1 LDVFP
6 PLIPGFPPRFLV
18 MKFRALQLCLVLV
31 FSFLVRTKAQTNST
45 CDRGCLLKLLTI
57 YTDGLQAKNVSAIPV
72 APTVRVTN
80 NGVVTTI
87 GTGIVWQTAGTL
99 RLPYRHAV
107 VDTVSGAATIQA
119 TVTNYTENSLTGE
132 PTNATA
138 NNTVWYFYSLR
149 LKVENS
155 VITEVE
161 ELAGSAV
168 FPGAPPASSLV
179 WPDRIW
185 DTLIPEDERATREE
199 LQTVANDYFSTV
211 SGTIPWQQA
220 PFHPECNRLEDADM
234 TTNGLL
240 FGGGCGTEFINPTAR
255 WNVTNRRF
263 YIMDPVRGVV
273 VAIAMFN
280 PPTPSTV
287 IMEQFKIEN
296 GLIRHVEAFYDLD
309 GQAAGSGWDT

>member
-1 LDVFP
+1 MTFHP
-6 PLIPGFPPRFLV
+6 F
-18 MKFRALQLCLVLV
+18 QLFLVLV
-31 FSFLVRTKAQTNST
+31 FSFILRVEAQSNST
-45 CDRGCLLKLLTI
+45 CDRACLLKLLTI
-57 YTDGLQAKNVSAIPV
+57 YTDGLQAKNVSAIPA

-80 NGVVTTI
+80 NGEVTTL

-107 VDTVSGAATIQA
+107 VDTISGAATIQA
-119 TVTNYTENSLTGE
+119 TVTNYTEDSLTGE

-138 NNTVWYFYSLR
+138 NNTIWYFYSLR

-155 VITEVE
+155 LITEVE

-168 FPGAPPASSLV
+168 FPAAPPASSLV

-185 DTLIPEDERATREE
+185 DTLIPEEERATRDE

-234 TTNGLL
+234 TTNGML

-263 YIMDPVRGVV
+263 YVLDPVRGVV
-273 VAIAMFN
+273 VAIAMFT
-280 PPTPSTV
+280 PPTPDTV

-309 GQAAGSGWDT
+309 GQSAGSGWDS